1 MQRGSPVV
9 KDTQTHTHS
18 HSGLAGMRISA
29 VRMSAVSYA
38 HARGRSRAWSCALS
52 FFGAS
57 TDENA
62 LGLCRQGASGQMIK
76 NPRSAA
82 APQGA
87 LLASRA
93 TKKVGA
99 EQGVGEDGCR
109 ERRQVAVTL
118 TKAALSRTKRRIAG
132 LVPSCL

>member
-1 MQRGSPVV
+1 MEFC
-9 KDTQTHTHS
+9 
-18 HSGLAGMRISA
+18 A
-29 VRMSAVSYA
+29 V
-38 HARGRSRAWSCALS
+38 
-52 FFGAS
+52 FFCGAS

-76 NPRSAA
+76 SPRSAA

-109 ERRQVAVTL
+109 ERRPVAVTL